1 MQKFIA
7 WIATHARTVVALSG
21 LLSVLALAALID
33 PATHGLRLQIDPSI
47 ERLLP
52 AANADRALYEQLR
65 RNLGDSDA
73 VIVPVQIDHLFNP
86 SGMQPVQTL
95 HHRYSRLPGFRGAIS
110 QIGNPSGWRKV
121 CN

>member
-7 WIATHARTVVALSG
+7 WIATHARTVLALSV

-52 AANADRALYEQLR
+52 AANADRALYEQVR
-65 RNLGDSDA
+65 SNFGDRDS
-73 VIVPVQIDHLFNP
+73 VIVAVPLDELFSAAGLQRVQPFPARYAHLP
-86 SGMQPVQTL
+86 DT
-95 HHRYSRLPGFRGAIS
+95 RD
-110 QIGNPSGWRKV
+110 
-121 CN
+121 

>member
-7 WIATHARTVVALSG
+7 WIATHARTVLALSV

-52 AANADRALYEQLR
+52 AANADRALYEQVR
-65 RNLGDSDA
+65 SHFGDSDA
-73 VIVPVQIDHLFNP
+73 VIVPVQTDELF
-86 SGMQPVQTL
+86 SAAGL
-95 HHRYSRLPGFRGAIS
+95 HRDKTFPHRSSRLP
-110 QIGNPSGWRKV
+110 
-121 CN
+121 